1 MRIRKSLV
9 AVLVMS
15 LSLTGCAGTQGN
27 KQGAGTLIGGAGG
40 ALLGSQV
47 GKGHGR
53 LAATAI
59 GTLIGAAIGNDIGAS
74 MDELDRIK
82 ADRAFNQATQARVGS
97 TINWNNPENG
107 HSGSVKVVRDGNRS
121 DGQYCREFQNTV
133 IIGGKPQQAYGTACR
148 QPNGNWQIVQ

>member
-1 MRIRKSLV
+1 MRIRKTLV

-15 LSLTGCAGTQGN
+15 LTLGGCAATQGP
-27 KQGAGTLIGGAGG
+27 KQGTGTLIGGAAG
-40 ALLGSQV
+40 AVLGSQV
-47 GKGHGR
+47 GNGKGR
-53 LAATAI
+53 IAATAI
-59 GTLIGAAIGNDIGAS
+59 GTLLGAAIGNDIGAT

-107 HSGSVKVVRDGNRS
+107 HSGSVKVVRDGTRD

-133 IIGGKPQQAYGTACR
+133 MIGGQARQAYGTACR
-148 QPNGNWQIVQ
+148 QPDGQWKIQ